1 MMALSLSTTACEK
14 TFSAMNRIKTKL
26 KTNMKQETLQDLLVV
41 STTSDSIEEFNPK
54 EANSILVSS
63 GKNKRHFI
71 TSTATS
77 TNSSSAQKGSHKQ
90 PETEMPPLP
99 VIESNDDT

>member
-14 TFSAMNRIKTKL
+14 SFSAMNRIMTKL

-41 STTSDSIEEFNPK
+41 STTSDSIEE
-54 EANSILVSS
+54 
-63 GKNKRHFI
+63 RHFI
-71 TSTATS
+71 TSIATS

-90 PETEMPPLP
+90 PETEMPPLH